1 MATLL
6 GAVSGERLVL
16 LKLNTV
22 RSTVVRQTQTNS
34 TLGLSNGIHRL
45 KTVDKLMVRN
55 AWDTRE
61 LHDISSAG
69 LSVNALAPTAGRTK
83 LAIPK
88 TLHGCPA
95 SALYML
101 NMLTSLTVDHL
112 RYSLHRPHVHGGG
125 SQYTRQ
131 LVEGIDCRISVVIT
145 PPPNPSTP
153 TLIRQP

>member
-1 MATLL
+1 M
-6 GAVSGERLVL
+6 VL

-69 LSVNALAPTAGRTK
+69 LSVNALAPTAGRTM

-88 TLHGCPA
+88 TLHGCPV

-112 RYSLHRPHVHGGG
+112 RYSLHRPPFSMGVA
-125 SQYTRQ
+125 
-131 LVEGIDCRISVVIT
+131 V
-145 PPPNPSTP
+145 ST
-153 TLIRQP
+153 QGNW